1 MVYDRRQAESILAR
15 AQELDAPTS
24 EALFDT
30 AALQELADEL
40 DVSRQA
46 LTQAIDEMTT
56 EEAGLLTAQA
66 GAMVDQPVES
76 VTESVGAYLRLRGL
90 TSSGWSVWE
99 QSTGWWPDV
108 YRYRAHTPVAVSV
121 SPAGEAT
128 RVRLTAHLDRI
139 ARAHV
144 VVGLLAPLWLAM
156 LVAGGGVSELAGWV
170 LPAAAWVAGAIG
182 GFFYRREAIRRR
194 LARTLGEIARPVY
207 RMVPW

>member
-15 AQELDAPTS
+15 AQELDAPSS

-30 AALQELADEL
+30 AALQQLADEL

-56 EEAGLLTAQA
+56 EDAGLLSAEA
-66 GAMVDQPVES
+66 GALVDQPVET

-90 TSSGWSVWE
+90 TSTGWSVWE

-121 SPAGEAT
+121 SSAGTAT
-128 RVRLTAHLDRI
+128 RVRLIAHLDRV

-144 VVGLLAPLWLAM
+144 VFGVLAPLWLAM
-156 LVAGGGVSELAGWV
+156 LVAGGGVSGLGGWLV
-170 LPAAAWVAGAIG
+170 PAVAWVAGAIG

-194 LARTLGEIARPVY
+194 LANALVEVARPDY